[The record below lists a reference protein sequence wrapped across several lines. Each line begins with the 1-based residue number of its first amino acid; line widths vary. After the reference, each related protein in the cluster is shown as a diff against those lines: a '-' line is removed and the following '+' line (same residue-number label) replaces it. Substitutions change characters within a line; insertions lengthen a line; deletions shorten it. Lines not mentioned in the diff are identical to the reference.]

1 MRLMLMSALL
11 CALTVPAIS
20 CKSNMTV
27 GEWVEQKVLGIDPLA
42 TKTPREKGEMLTDP
56 DVDVRREAIQSL
68 ARDARASEPKFKARI
83 ALIFMDKL
91 REEPDPIMRA
101 LIINELAD
109 FAGRTA
115 SRAYIEALVDTSATV
130 RADAARAL
138 RRVKEDAA
146 VVYLQKMAKSD
157 RSIQVRQEAI
167 RAVGE
172 LAPSEEAIP
181 FLAELAR
188 SPSDEV
194 SVTARLELSRLDPK
208 TYPAPKTKPLWQL
221 W

>member
-1 MRLMLMSALL
+1 MRSMLM
-11 CALTVPAIS
+11 CAIVCAIMVPAIS
-20 CKSNMTV
+20 CTSKMTV

-42 TKTPREKGEMLTDP
+42 AKTPREKGEMLTDP

-83 ALIFMDKL
+83 ALIFMDKF
-91 REEPDPIMRA
+91 REEPDPILRA

-115 SRAYIEALVDTSATV
+115 SRAYIDALVDTSATV

-146 VVYLQKMAKSD
+146 IVYLQKMARKDS
-157 RSIQVRQEAI
+157 STLVRQEAI
-167 RAVGE
+167 RAVAE
-172 LAPSEEAIP
+172 LAPHEEAIP
-181 FLAELAR
+181 FMVELSH
-188 SPSDEV
+188 SPSDDV
-194 SVTARLELSRLDPK
+194 SVTARLALSRLDPK
-208 TYPAPKTKPLWQL
+208 TYPAPKTKPLWEL

>member
-1 MRLMLMSALL
+1 MRSMMI
-11 CALTVPAIS
+11 CALVCVVVASATS

-27 GEWVEQKVLGIDPLA
+27 GEWVEQKVLGIDPLS
-42 TKTPREKGEMLTDP
+42 TKTPREKGELLTDP
-56 DVDVRREAIQSL
+56 DVDVRRGAIQSL
-68 ARDARASEPKFKARI
+68 ARDARAAEPKFKARI

-91 REEPDPIMRA
+91 KEERDPIMRA

-115 SRAYIEALVDTSATV
+115 SKAYIDALVDTSPTV

-146 VVYLQKMAKSD
+146 IVYLQQMAKKDGSTL
-157 RSIQVRQEAI
+157 VRQEAI

-172 LAPSEEAIP
+172 LAPLEEAIP
-181 FLAELAR
+181 FMVELAR
-188 SPSDEV
+188 NPSDNV

-208 TYPAPKTKPLWQL
+208 TYPPPKTKPLWQL